1 MGRPGDPRDRDE
13 RGKAMNAVLPGLGVD
28 GTLLVLGGADE
39 AIRAPAGLLI
49 SGRRSIQGWPSG
61 RSAIESQDTPRVC
74 RDQRRESDGRDLRAR
89 GSGAEGFDRM
99 MSGQARFKVVLST
112 GNLEAEEEETVAS
125 R

>member
-1 MGRPGDPRDRDE
+1 MTG
-13 RGKAMNAVLPGLGVD
+13 GKAMNAVLPGLGVD

-39 AIRAPAGLLI
+39 AIQAPAGLLI

-61 RSAIESQDTPRVC
+61 RSIESQDTLAFAAINGV
-74 RDQRRESDGRDLRAR
+74 RAMVEICALE
-89 GSGAEGFDRM
+89 GAAEGFDRM

-112 GNLEAEEEETVAS
+112 GNLEAEEEETVVS